1 MDSALA
7 RGVSWGFGEDAVAEP
22 EDLDPAA
29 KVLLSLKCLGFR
41 V

>member
-1 MDSALA
+1 MDSALS

-29 KVLLSLKCLGFR
+29 KVLLGSKGLGYR
-41 V
+41 T